1 MAFQDFDLITEKR
14 KNDKK
19 QKLKRRIAIGAV
31 CTIVV
36 IGLIGAAAFVMVTKN
51 NEEDKEFNNHNK
63 KSPPSS
69 SSSKS
74 NPDANQVSAVSEKLV
89 KTICGDTDYQEKCET
104 SLKEEVK
111 NNAKI
116 SQPKDVLQA
125 AISVAQDEVNKAM
138 NKSSNFNFETDQDK
152 GAFEDCKKLLEA
164 AKNDLGNSSSHVASL
179 DMAKLASSSSDLS
192 SWLSA
197 VISFQ
202 GACLDGFSEGKLK
215 TELES
220 AFKNST
226 EYVSNSLAI
235 LSQLGSAAFSSA
247 LVNGGASRHLLSSSD
262 DKGLPEWMKDEDRRM
277 LKAADDKPTPN
288 VTVASDGS
296 GDFKTFSEALKAI
309 PQKYDGRYVVYVK
322 AGTYDETVVI
332 ESRMVNLTLYGDGSQ
347 KSIIT
352 GNKNFVDG
360 VRTYHTAS
368 FAVEADGFLGKAM
381 GFRNTAGP
389 EKHQAVAA
397 RIQGDRAVFV
407 NCRFEGYQDTLYA
420 LAHRQFYRS
429 CVISGTVDFI
439 FGDAAAV
446 FQNCII
452 NIRKP
457 LDNQQNIV
465 TAQGRMDPR
474 QQTAIVLQ
482 NCQIKADTSLTS
494 VKDKFKNYLGRPWK
508 EHSRTIIMESQIDDI
523 IDPEGWMQWE
533 GEFALKTLFYAEY
546 NNTGPGANTDN
557 RVKWPGYKKITKDE
571 ASNFTVETFLAGNWI
586 SKINVPVQR
595 GLYN

>member
-14 KNDKK
+14 KNDRK

-31 CTIVV
+31 CTIVI
-36 IGLIGAAAFVMVTKN
+36 IGLIGAAAFVIVSNN
-51 NEEDKEFNNHNK
+51 NEEESELNDHNK

-69 SSSKS
+69 SKGSPNS
-74 NPDANQVSAVSEKLV
+74 NSNQISVAEKLV
-89 KTICGDTDYQEKCET
+89 KTICDITDYKDKCET
-104 SLKEEVK
+104 SLDKEVK
-111 NNAKI
+111 KDPKI
-116 SQPKDVLQA
+116 AQPRDVLKLAIGVA
-125 AISVAQDEVNKAM
+125 ADELNKAL
-138 NKSSNFNFETDQDK
+138 NKTKDLNFLTDKEK
-152 GAFEDCKKLLEA
+152 GAYEDCKKLLDR
-164 AKNDLGNSSSHVASL
+164 AKDDLGNSSSHVGSI
-179 DMAKLASSSSDLS
+179 DMNKLALSSSDLN

-215 TELES
+215 TEMQS
-220 AFKNST
+220 AFQDSM

-235 LSQLGSAAFSSA
+235 LSQLGSVVSSA
-247 LVNGGASRHLLSSSD
+247 LKEGANRHLLSTD
-262 DKGLPEWMKDEDRRM
+262 DKGLPEWMNDEDRRM

-288 VTVASDGS
+288 VTVAGDGS
-296 GDFKTFSEALKAI
+296 GDFKTISEALKAI

-322 AGTYDETVVI
+322 AGTYDETVLI
-332 ESRMVNLTLYGDGSQ
+332 EERMVNLTLYGDGSQ

-360 VRTYHTAS
+360 VRTFQTAS

-397 RIQGDRAVFV
+397 RVQGDRAVFV
-407 NCRFEGYQDTLYA
+407 NCRFEAFQDTLYA

-439 FGDAAAV
+439 FGDAAAI
-446 FQNCII
+446 FQNCIM

-474 QQTAIVLQ
+474 ETTAIVLQ
-482 NCQIKADTSLTS
+482 GCQIKADDSLAPM
-494 VKDKFKNYLGRPWK
+494 KDNFKSYLGRPWK
-508 EHSRTIIMESQIDDI
+508 EYSRTVVMESEIDDI
-523 IDPEGWMQWE
+523 IDPEGWMEWE
-533 GEFALKTLFYAEY
+533 GDFALSTLFYAEF
-546 NNTGPGANTDN
+546 NNTGAGANTDN
-557 RVKWPGYKKITKDE
+557 RVKWPGYKKISRDE
-571 ASNFTVETFLAGNWI
+571 ASNFTVDSFLAGNWI
-586 SKINVPVQR
+586 SGINVPVQR

>member
-14 KNDKK
+14 KNDRK

-36 IGLIGAAAFVMVTKN
+36 IGLIGAAAFVIVSN
-51 NEEDKEFNNHNK
+51 NTEEESEVNDHNK
-63 KSPPSS
+63 KSPSS
-69 SSSKS
+69 SSPTSS
-74 NPDANQVSAVSEKLV
+74 HSSSGEISVAEKLV
-89 KTICGDTDYQEKCET
+89 KAICSSTDYQDKCET
-104 SLKEEVK
+104 SLTKEVK
-111 NNAKI
+111 KDPKLA
-116 SQPKDVLQA
+116 QPKDVLKL
-125 AISVAQDEVNKAM
+125 AISVAQDEVNKAI
-138 NKSSNFNFETDQDK
+138 NKTKDLNFQTDKEK
-152 GAFEDCKKLLEA
+152 GAYEDCKKLLDR
-164 AKNDLGNSSSHVASL
+164 AKDDLANSSSHVGSV
-179 DMAKLASSSSDLS
+179 DVNKLTSSSSDLN

-215 TELES
+215 TEMQS
-220 AFKNST
+220 AFQDST
-226 EYVSNSLAI
+226 EYVSNTLAI
-235 LSQLGSAAFSSA
+235 LSQLGSVVSSA
-247 LVNGGASRHLLSSSD
+247 LKEGASRHLLSSD
-262 DKGLPEWMKDEDRRM
+262 DHKGLPEWMNDEDRRM

-296 GDFKTFSEALKAI
+296 GDFKTISEALKAI

-322 AGTYDETVVI
+322 AGTYDETVLI
-332 ESRMVNLTLYGDGSQ
+332 EGRMVNLTLYGDGSQ

-360 VRTYHTAS
+360 VRTFQTAS

-397 RIQGDRAVFV
+397 RVQGDRAVFV

-439 FGDAAAV
+439 FGDAAAI
-446 FQNCII
+446 FQNCIM

-474 QQTAIVLQ
+474 ETTAIVLQ
-482 NCQIKADTSLTS
+482 SCQIKADDSLAS
-494 VKDKFKNYLGRPWK
+494 VKDKFKSYLGRPWK
-508 EHSRTIIMESQIDDI
+508 EYSRTIVMESEIDDVI
-523 IDPEGWMQWE
+523 APEGWMEWE
-533 GEFALKTLFYAEY
+533 GDFALKTLFYAEY
-546 NNTGPGANTDN
+546 NNTGAGSNTDN
-557 RVKWPGYKKITKDE
+557 RVKWPGYKKITREE
-571 ASNFTVETFLAGNWI
+571 ASNFTVDSFLAGNWI
-586 SKINVPVQR
+586 SAINVPVQR